1 MVVSSSQSGGE
12 PVSNRH
18 WFTLS
23 FRMKL
28 SAEPSAPVV
37 TSAPLLS
44 LTPLIVPFNASF
56 PLSAILELAETPERA
71 HSSLPPPHP
80 APLFRQTLPITK
92 QSGRLGT
99 MLSCALV
106 PADAA
111 PARAVQTRVIA
122 SLRSMT

>member
-1 MVVSSSQSGGE
+1 MVVSSSQRGGE
-12 PVSNRH
+12 PVSTRH
-18 WFTLS
+18 WVTLS

-28 SAEPSAPVV
+28 SSEPSAPVV

-44 LTPLIVPFNASF
+44 LTPLMVPFNASL
-56 PLSAILELAETPERA
+56 PLSAILELPETPERA
-71 HSSLPPPHP
+71 HSELSKPHP
-80 APLFRQTLPITK
+80 APLFRQTLPAMR

-111 PARAVQTRVIA
+111 TARSVLTRTSE
-122 SLRSMT
+122 SLRSMA